1 MLWYLFSGVSLGVAA
16 GISPGPLL
24 ALLVAQTL
32 RHGLR
37 EGAKVAIAPLLSDL
51 PIVLAC
57 VVAVGRAAD
66 LGTPLA
72 WISILGGGMV
82 AYLAYDCLRT
92 SGLPAAGGPAAPRSV
107 FKAVGVN
114 LLNPH
119 VYVFWATVG
128 APMLLQGLRR
138 ADGSALAF
146 GAGFYICLVGS
157 KLIVVSLV
165 HRSRG
170 MLKGRGYFWA
180 MRIMGVV
187 LLGIAGWMVARGVGG
202 I

>member
-1 MLWYLFSGVSLGVAA
+1 MLWYLFSGLSLGAAA

-32 RHGLR
+32 RYGLR

-51 PIVLAC
+51 PIVAAC
-57 VVAVGRAAD
+57 FVAVSRAAN
-66 LGTPLA
+66 LGASLA
-72 WISILGGGMV
+72 WISLLGGGIV

-92 SGLPAAGGPAAPRSV
+92 PGVPAAAGPAAPRSTL
-107 FKAVGVN
+107 KAAAVN

-119 VYVFWATVG
+119 VYLFWATVG

-146 GAGFYICLVGS
+146 GAGFYTCLVGS
-157 KLIVVSLV
+157 KLIVAVLV

-170 MLKGRGYFWA
+170 ILKGRGYSWA

-187 LLGIAGWMVARGVGG
+187 LLGIAGWMVARGLGG